1 MYGLEIIMYVQP
13 CVMQIYLLN
22 VALNTKSNLNLNLN
36 SNSNSKLRNLDS
48 KSKLEITIDFSV
60 LSNEV

>member
-1 MYGLEIIMYVQP
+1 MYVQP

-36 SNSNSKLRNLDS
+36 SNSKLKNLES